1 MNEEQKHLDFLAIRL
16 IESILKDNT
25 FVVTLENSLLK
36 NLPKPIKRRILKLFL
51 EFFISKRINFIHVE
65 KLLQLVEQNVQIR
78 SLKRA
83 VNQIPTTGQAVK
95 RK

>member
-25 FVVTLENSLLK
+25 FVVTLETSLFK

-51 EFFISKRINFIHVE
+51 EFFISKRINFIDVE

-78 SLKRA
+78 SLKLD
-83 VNQIPTTGQAVK
+83 
-95 RK
+95 